1 MNCYSFTETFPLG
14 LATSFFN
21 EKNRNI
27 CRDLA
32 DLIVEANQ
40 ELPGWL
46 EEMARDA
53 ARNPMNGGNKRGGG
67 GGGGRR

>member
-1 MNCYSFTETFPLG
+1 MVAG

-27 CRDLA
+27 ANDLA
-32 DLIVEANQ
+32 NLIVEANQ

-46 EEMARDA
+46 EQMGQQ
-53 ARNPMNGGNKRGGG
+53 GGMYGGGGRSSRGGG
-67 GGGGRR
+67 GRK